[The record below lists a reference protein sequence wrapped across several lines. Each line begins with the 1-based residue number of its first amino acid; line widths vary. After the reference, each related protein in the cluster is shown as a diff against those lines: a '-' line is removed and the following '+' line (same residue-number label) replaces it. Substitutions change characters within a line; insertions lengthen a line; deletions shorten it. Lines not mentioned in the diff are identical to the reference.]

1 MTKKDEIKNPQE
13 EEVTEGQDTTI
24 QKNVNDKEL
33 PAAEKETIANKQA
46 AAPTAEPNKNETGAE
61 PMKDVGGDKENNA
74 SDASAEVEA
83 DKPAHDQSKDPI
95 ETPMKDDSDPK
106 KKVSEMKKDEMD
118 EMEDEKE
125 DVKEM
130 SHADKEK
137 KEMKDMEKEEEE
149 PKEMKKDM
157 DEMAKK
163 DMDEEEDEVK
173 ETKEEPEEMAKDDM
187 DEEEDDVKE
196 ELTAGQKKLPP
207 ALQKAIKD
215 KKDKKET
222 KEVDEMAKKDMDETE
237 DEPKEMKK
245 DMDEMSHGDK
255 EKKEEL
261 KGDQKKLDKD
271 GDGDIDAKD
280 LAKVRKDGANESVE
294 EMKKDDMDEEEDE
307 PKEMK
312 KDMDEDANEVKAEK
326 QPTEVEKNAND
337 KNLPPQDKAT
347 LDMAKGDTDA
357 EQAEADKG
365 PHDQGKD
372 PIETPMKDDSDPKK
386 GVSEMKKDDMD
397 EEEDEPKE
405 MKKDMDEM
413 AKDSKDEMAKDDMD
427 EKDEMDEMKKDDM
440 DEEEDEVKEMKSKK
454 DEMAKDT
461 EEMAKDDMEE
471 DVDLDED
478 FKQKAAIVF
487 ETAVNEKVNA
497 KVKEI
502 EEKLEAENADRMK
515 DLEEKFSQYT
525 DYATEE
531 WLKENALEIKYS
543 LRTEIAETFMKDL
556 KGLFE
561 KNYIDIPEDDIKVVD
576 ELTEA
581 VEGYK
586 DQMSE
591 KDELVEK
598 LQEKVLAFE
607 RADITTEVSEG
618 LTETQKIRLEKL
630 GESVE
635 AGSTEEYKEKLEAL
649 KESYF
654 DNPETAAKALSS
666 YGDEV
671 FTGQEGESQPETDTA
686 NPVSQ
691 YVRYLSKTALK

>member
-1 MTKKDEIKNPQE
+1 
-13 EEVTEGQDTTI
+13 
-24 QKNVNDKEL
+24 
-33 PAAEKETIANKQA
+33 
-46 AAPTAEPNKNETGAE
+46 
-61 PMKDVGGDKENNA
+61 
-74 SDASAEVEA
+74 
-83 DKPAHDQSKDPI
+83 
-95 ETPMKDDSDPK
+95 
-106 KKVSEMKKDEMD
+106 
-118 EMEDEKE
+118 
-125 DVKEM
+125 
-130 SHADKEK
+130 
-137 KEMKDMEKEEEE
+137 
-149 PKEMKKDM
+149 
-157 DEMAKK
+157 
-163 DMDEEEDEVK
+163 
-173 ETKEEPEEMAKDDM
+173 
-187 DEEEDDVKE
+187 
-196 ELTAGQKKLPP
+196 
-207 ALQKAIKD
+207 
-215 KKDKKET
+215 
-222 KEVDEMAKKDMDETE
+222 
-237 DEPKEMKK
+237 
-245 DMDEMSHGDK
+245 
-255 EKKEEL
+255 
-261 KGDQKKLDKD
+261 
-271 GDGDIDAKD
+271 
-280 LAKVRKDGANESVE
+280 
-294 EMKKDDMDEEEDE
+294 
-307 PKEMK
+307 
-312 KDMDEDANEVKAEK
+312 
-326 QPTEVEKNAND
+326 
-337 KNLPPQDKAT
+337 
-347 LDMAKGDTDA
+347 
-357 EQAEADKG
+357 
-365 PHDQGKD
+365 
-372 PIETPMKDDSDPKK
+372 MKDDSDPKK

-413 AKDSKDEMAKDDMD
+413 AKDSKDEMAKDNMD

-461 EEMAKDDMEE
+461 EEMAKDDMDE

-487 ETAVNEKVNA
+487 ETAVKEKVNS
-497 KVKEI
+497 KVNEI
-502 EEKLEAENADRMK
+502 EEKLEAENADRRK

>member
-1 MTKKDEIKNPQE
+1 MA
-13 EEVTEGQDTTI
+13 
-24 QKNVNDKEL
+24 KE
-33 PAAEKETIANKQA
+33 
-46 AAPTAEPNKNETGAE
+46 
-61 PMKDVGGDKENNA
+61 
-74 SDASAEVEA
+74 
-83 DKPAHDQSKDPI
+83 
-95 ETPMKDDSDPK
+95 
-106 KKVSEMKKDEMD
+106 KDEMAKD
-118 EMEDEKE
+118 PEEMMDK
-125 DVKEM
+125 
-130 SHADKEK
+130 DKEK
-137 KEMKDMEKEEEE
+137 KEMK
-149 PKEMKKDM
+149 KDM
-157 DEMAKK
+157 D
-163 DMDEEEDEVK
+163 
-173 ETKEEPEEMAKDDM
+173 
-187 DEEEDDVKE
+187 
-196 ELTAGQKKLPP
+196 
-207 ALQKAIKD
+207 
-215 KKDKKET
+215 
-222 KEVDEMAKKDMDETE
+222 
-237 DEPKEMKK
+237 
-245 DMDEMSHGDK
+245 
-255 EKKEEL
+255 
-261 KGDQKKLDKD
+261 
-271 GDGDIDAKD
+271 
-280 LAKVRKDGANESVE
+280 
-294 EMKKDDMDEEEDE
+294 
-307 PKEMK
+307 
-312 KDMDEDANEVKAEK
+312 
-326 QPTEVEKNAND
+326 
-337 KNLPPQDKAT
+337 
-347 LDMAKGDTDA
+347 
-357 EQAEADKG
+357 
-365 PHDQGKD
+365 
-372 PIETPMKDDSDPKK
+372 
-386 GVSEMKKDDMD
+386 
-397 EEEDEPKE
+397 
-405 MKKDMDEM
+405 
-413 AKDSKDEMAKDDMD
+413 
-427 EKDEMDEMKKDDM
+427 
-440 DEEEDEVKEMKSKK
+440 
-454 DEMAKDT
+454 
-461 EEMAKDDMEE
+461 E

-497 KVKEI
+497 KVAEIKEQ
-502 EEKLEAENADRMK
+502 LESENADHLK
-515 DLEEKFSQYT
+515 DLEEKFSKYT

-671 FTGQEGESQPETDTA
+671 FSSTEGEIPQDTDTDG